1 MPIRMSRIGLTTAG
15 AALAALLLAGC
26 PTNDVDGSD
35 LADALE
41 EAGATQDQAD
51 CAADRFDDELDQD
64 ERNDVAEASSDE
76 EIEDLPESVRTT
88 YEAIMAECIAGEAPA
103 EETSSTTAA
112 GEGGEGTE
120 ESTTTTAAE

>member
-1 MPIRMSRIGLTTAG
+1 MPTRMSRTGRYATVS
-15 AALAALLLAGC
+15 ALAALLLAGC

-51 CAADRFDDELDQD
+51 CAADRFDEELDQD
-64 ERNDVAEASSDE
+64 ERNDVADASTDE
-76 EIEDLPESVRTT
+76 EIDDLPESVRTT
-88 YEAIMAECIAGEAPA
+88 YEQIMAECIAGEAPA
-103 EETSSTTAA
+103 EETSSTTA
-112 GEGGEGTE
+112 GGEGTE